1 MIKNIIF
8 DIGNVL
14 LEFNPKEYFS
24 KYFNDEQ
31 KGNDICH
38 KLMHSDIWKKYDLG
52 EYTLSDV
59 MNQFK
64 KRFPEYEND
73 IESVLEMWVT
83 ILNPIES
90 SICKI
95 EELRGRGYEVYL
107 LSNLNK
113 EAHLYIEE
121 EYTIFDMVNG
131 YVLSYLERLAKPDEK
146 IYDCL
151 VRRYQLNVHECVFI
165 DDLKENVEA
174 AIAFG
179 MKGIVYT
186 NKEEV
191 EEKLESL
198 LEV

>member
-1 MIKNIIF
+1 
-8 DIGNVL
+8 
-14 LEFNPKEYFS
+14 
-24 KYFNDEQ
+24 
-31 KGNDICH
+31 
-38 KLMHSDIWKKYDLG
+38 MHSDIWKKYDLG